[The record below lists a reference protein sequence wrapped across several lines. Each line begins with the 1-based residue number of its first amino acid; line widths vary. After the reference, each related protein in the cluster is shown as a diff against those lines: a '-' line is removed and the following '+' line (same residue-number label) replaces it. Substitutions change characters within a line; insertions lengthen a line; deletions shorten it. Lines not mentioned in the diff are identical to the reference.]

1 MYGIEYLIHNN
12 MALVAIFRRDWI
24 IAQYTG
30 PAHSYRILWST
41 NARTSFEMILS
52 SFVLCCI
59 ILTAKASLKSESTLR
74 EVVNFDFGWR
84 FHFGDIGT
92 SWQCSPDEF
101 PQNRSGVA
109 CRGLTSD
116 QSTTADT
123 CRDSCC
129 GDIMCAIWQ
138 FDPDKGCWLGSSDD
152 CKHPSSHWVGGE
164 RKVPAKPPAPAKN
177 GPTSRDYDD
186 SSWDLVDVPHDA
198 LISGTY
204 SQDAP
209 EKHGYLPLNITWY
222 RKHFNLP
229 SEWKGRTVW
238 VYFEGI
244 FRASTVYLNGEELI
258 HHDSGYTS
266 FTARL
271 DNSSSV
277 FYGDGKQ
284 NENVVAIRADATH
297 GTGWWYEGGG
307 IYRHT
312 HLISANLQHVIQNGL
327 YGGIEITGEILLQE
341 QLATEIKLHPTVEV
355 ANDDT
360 SSKMVQARFNFFSEG
375 GGSLTPVV
383 TQPVSVDPGKI
394 AMMNAQMM
402 MQEAQLWSINHPY
415 LYTLQCEVMVNN
427 AVVDAVNV
435 SIGVRRT
442 VWDPDTGFYLN
453 DAPFIWRGF
462 NNHNDFTGVG
472 VAVPDRVN
480 LFRAQSMRA
489 VGANSWRMSHNPPI
503 PVMLDIMDRVGVIVW
518 DENRNFGDNPIWV
531 QNEADMVK
539 RDRNH
544 PSVMI
549 WSFCN
554 EGGCDLAQNEE
565 EVAMEFKKVS
575 NAMDQYRFV
584 TANQN
589 GHIGGGL
596 SSVIDVQGFSHR
608 PGSAFDDYHK
618 QFPKKPL
625 IGSECC
631 SCRTQRGEDVGD
643 SKKST
648 FSNFNADCNQAQTGN
663 QLNRKFVAGCMVWTL
678 FDYYGEPTPYG
689 WPMVSSSFGSID
701 LAGFAKASAYWYRSW
716 WLYSAMHNKSL
727 SGEDVPS
734 NPPQLVNPK
743 ATPSQE
749 NMTTG
754 YIIHIVQS
762 WEPISGLANHTIHVY
777 TNAPMAE
784 LFVNGKSM
792 GVQTI
797 VWQGWAQWSVTF
809 TPGKLMA
816 TATNEN
822 KEVLASHTVET
833 AGGAAKVVAYV
844 DVPSNE
850 TGTGSML
857 VLDGQ
862 DAGMVSAAIVDAS
875 GNVVPSATNNITFS
889 IVSGPGRIIG
899 VGNGNPSCHE
909 PNKVPWRSAYHGLAR
924 VIVQVTMDAST
935 HPLHRHRLRQIDR
948 DGGILT
954 HIVPP
959 EVKYFADQPIVVEAS
974 VDGLGSA
981 QVSIPV
987 TADAGKHSVLSVASG
1002 KNK

>member
-1 MYGIEYLIHNN
+1 
-12 MALVAIFRRDWI
+12 
-24 IAQYTG
+24 
-30 PAHSYRILWST
+30 
-41 NARTSFEMILS
+41 MILS

-74 EVVNFDFGWR
+74 EDVNFDFGWL
-84 FHFGDIGT
+84 FHLGDLKA
-92 SWQCSPDEF
+92 WQCSPDDF
-101 PQNRSGVA
+101 PQNRSGVQ
-109 CRGLTSD
+109 CLGLMGD
-116 QSTTADT
+116 PSTTADA

-129 GDIMCAIWQ
+129 GDVMCAIWQ
-138 FDPDKGCWLGSSDD
+138 FAPDQGCWLGTSDD
-152 CKHPSSHWVGGE
+152 CNHPNTDWVGGE
-164 RKVPAKPPAPAKN
+164 RKVPAKPPAPTTN
-177 GPTSRDYDD
+177 GPASRDYDD
-186 SSWDLVDVPHDA
+186 SSWELVDVPHDGI
-198 LISGTY
+198 ISGVYTEDGPR
-204 SQDAP
+204 S
-209 EKHGYLPLNITWY
+209 HGYLPLNITWY

-244 FRASTVYLNGEELI
+244 FRASTVFFNGVELLY
-258 HHDSGYTS
+258 HDSGYTS
-266 FTARL
+266 FTVRL

-284 NENVVAIRADATH
+284 NENVLAIRADAMH

-327 YGGIEITGEILLQE
+327 YGVLNVSGS
-341 QLATEIKLHPTVEV
+341 IKPHDPADSSKGRYADKVTVYQSVEV
-355 ANDDT
+355 ANDGI
-360 SSKMVQARFNFFSEG
+360 SSEMIELQFTVFDES
-375 GGSLTPVV
+375 
-383 TQPVSVDPGKI
+383 GKI
-394 AMMNAQMM
+394 VSFTTTKPLSVKAGGIGKTTYSAQILNNT
-402 MQEAQLWSINHPY
+402 ELWSINRPY

-435 SIGVRRT
+435 SIGARRT
-442 VWDPDTGFYLN
+442 RWDPDTGFYLN

-472 VAVPDRVN
+472 VAVPDRVS

-518 DENRNFGDNPIWV
+518 DENRNFGDNPLWV
-531 QNEADMVK
+531 QSEADMVK

-554 EGGCDLAQNEE
+554 EAGCSLAQNEE
-565 EVAMEFKKVS
+565 QVAMEFKNVS
-575 NAMDQYRFV
+575 NDMDQFRFV

-589 GHIGGGL
+589 SHIGGGL
-596 SSVIDVQGFSHR
+596 SSVIDIQGFSHQ
-608 PGSAFDDYHK
+608 GGNVFDSYHEK
-618 QFPKKPL
+618 FPKKPL

-631 SCRTQRGEDVGD
+631 SCTTQRGEDFPDV
-643 SKKST
+643 SRKVL
-648 FSNFNADCNQAQTGN
+648 SNFNADCNQAQTGN

-743 ATPSQE
+743 ATPTQE
-749 NMTTG
+749 NTTSG
-754 YIIHIVQS
+754 YIVHIVQS
-762 WEPISGLANHTIHVY
+762 WESFPANNHAISVY

-784 LFVNGKSM
+784 LFVNGRSM
-792 GVQTI
+792 GVKTI
-797 VWQGWAQWSVTF
+797 GWQGWAGWTSLY

-816 TATNEN
+816 TAINEN

-844 DVPSNE
+844 DVPSIK

-862 DAGMVSAAIVDAS
+862 DAGMVSAAIVDPS
-875 GNVVPSATNNITFS
+875 GNVVPSATNNVTFS

-987 TADAGKHSVLSVASG
+987 TADARKHSVLSVARRR
-1002 KNK
+1002 NK